1 MKPGMKMEL
10 RWNALALFAATLLL
24 LLSASAQSQSV
35 ADARA
40 LLSAGKAKEARSGF
54 EAALAVNPADIQA
67 QTGEVEACEMVAL
80 ALRSEGSM
88 DRALEELMRA
98 KIYAPTQGRLFYDL
112 GILEDEM
119 QLFHDADAALDEAAR
134 LGLATPELDY
144 ARARTKMDL
153 GQLAPAEEHMVAY
166 LKKRPGD
173 ASAHYGLGRIYQVG
187 LQMEKA
193 KAEFL
198 RSVELAP
205 QQTESYF
212 ELGDLALK
220 SGDLAEAQSQFAKT
234 LALDPHHGG
243 ALQGSGETFYKQ
255 KQYDKAYE
263 KLKEAAA
270 VSPDYAPCHY
280 YLGLTLNRLGR
291 RDEGQAELKQ
301 AAAMTEAEN
310 AQAQKRLQGSA
321 AQ

>member
-1 MKPGMKMEL
+1 MKTQFKSHC
-10 RWNALALFAATLLL
+10 RTVALLCSALLTANC
-24 LLSASAQSQSV
+24 ASAQAIS
-35 ADARA
+35 DARA
-40 LLSAGKAKEARSGF
+40 LLAAGHAKEARSQF
-54 EAALAVNPADIQA
+54 EALLAANPANADA
-67 QTGEVEACEMVAL
+67 QLGEVEACESVAL
-80 ALRSEGSM
+80 SLRSEGRM

-98 KIYAPTQGRLFYDL
+98 KIYAPTQARLFYDL

-144 ARARTKMDL
+144 ARARVKMDL
-153 GQLAPAEEHMVAY
+153 GQLAPAEEYMRAY
-166 LKKRPGD
+166 LAKRPGD

-198 RSVELAP
+198 RSAELAP

-220 SGDLAEAQSQFAKT
+220 SGDFAEAQANFAKT

-243 ALQGSGETFYKQ
+243 ALEGAGEAYYKQ
-255 KQYDKAYE
+255 KQYDKAYQ
-263 KLKEAAA
+263 KLKEAVA
-270 VSPDYAPCHY
+270 VSPDYPPCHY
-280 YLGLTLNRLGR
+280 YLGLTLNRMGR
-291 RDEGQAELKQ
+291 RDEGQAELQQ

-310 AQAQKRLQGSA
+310 ARAQKRLQGSA